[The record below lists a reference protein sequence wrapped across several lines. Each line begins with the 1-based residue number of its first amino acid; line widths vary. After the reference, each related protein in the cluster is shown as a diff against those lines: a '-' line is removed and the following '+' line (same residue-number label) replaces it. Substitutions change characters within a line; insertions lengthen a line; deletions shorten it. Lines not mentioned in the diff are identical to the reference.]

1 MAHRI
6 DEYSNIVGEEIMF
19 EIFRSARMLCGR
31 SIVHINSTYYGGG
44 VAEMLSALVPLMN
57 DTGTETGWRH
67 LRGSPDFFNITK
79 KFHNALQ
86 GDKIHLTNMKKSL
99 YVDANNDFSMYNHI
113 DHNCVVVHDP
123 QPLPLIKFYKKKQP
137 WIWRVHVDLSHP
149 NNDLW
154 HFLKNFVLRYDM
166 VIVSNAKYKR
176 KELPVEQR
184 VIHPAIDPLSSKN
197 IDISENTIEK
207 TLKKFKVPTD
217 KPFLCQISRFD
228 KWKDPEGVIDIYK
241 LVKEKVDCRLVLC
254 GSAATDDPES
264 SQTYERVIKKA
275 ANNQK
280 NGDIILITTLN
291 NILVNALQRKAAVI
305 IQKSLREGF
314 GLTVTEGLWKEKAVV
329 ASDIGGIP
337 LQIKNGETGFLAK
350 PTAAND
356 FAQIIIELLK
366 NPKLAAKVGKKGKMH
381 VRKNFLITRLL
392 LDYLNL
398 LNELLI
404 RS

>member
-6 DEYSNIVGEEIMF
+6 DDYSDIVDEDIMF
-19 EIFRSARMLCGR
+19 EIYKSARQLCGK

-57 DTGTETGWRH
+57 DTGTETGWRQ

-86 GDKIHLTNMKKSL
+86 GDKIHLTEMKKKL
-99 YVDANNDFSMYNHI
+99 YIEDNEDFSKYNHI
-113 DHNCVVVHDP
+113 DHDSVIVHDP
-123 QPLPLIKFYKKKQP
+123 QPLPLIKYYKKKQP

-149 NNDLW
+149 DKKLW
-154 HFLKNFVLRYDM
+154 SFLKNHVIRYDM
-166 VIVSNAKYKR
+166 VIVSHKKYMR

-197 IDISENTIEK
+197 IDITDRVIEK
-207 TLKKFKVPTD
+207 TLKKYKVPTD

-228 KWKDPEGVIDIYK
+228 KWKDPEGVIDIYN
-241 LVKEKVDCRLVLC
+241 LVREKMDCRLVLC

-264 SQTYERVIKKA
+264 SQTYERVRKKA
-275 ANNQK
+275 ANHTK
-280 NGDIILITTLN
+280 NGNIILITSLN
-291 NILVNALQRKAAVI
+291 NILVNALQRKATVI

-329 ASDIGGIP
+329 ASKVGGIP
-337 LQIKNGETGFLAK
+337 LQIKNGETGFLVRPNA
-350 PTAAND
+350 TSE
-356 FAQIIIELLK
+356 FAHIIIELLR
-366 NPKLAAKVGKKGKMH
+366 NPKLAKKVGKKGKSY

-392 LDYLNL
+392 LDYLRL
-398 LNELLI
+398 INELLV

>member
-6 DEYSNIVGEEIMF
+6 DDYSNIVDEDIMF
-19 EIFRSARMLCGR
+19 EIFKAARQLCGK

-57 DTGTETGWRH
+57 DAGTETGWRQ
-67 LRGSPDFFNITK
+67 LRGAPDFFNITK

-86 GDKIHLTNMKKSL
+86 GDTIHLTDMKKRL
-99 YVDANNDFSMYNHI
+99 YIEANEDFSKYNHI
-113 DHNCVVVHDP
+113 DHDCVIVHDP

-149 NNDLW
+149 EPELW
-154 HFLKNFVLRYDM
+154 NFLKNHILRYDM
-166 VIVSNAKYKR
+166 MIVSHEKYRR

-197 IDISENTIEK
+197 IDISDKVIEK

-228 KWKDPEGVIDIYK
+228 KWKDPEGVIDIFNM
-241 LVKEKVDCRLVLC
+241 VKEKNDCRLVLC
-254 GSAATDDPES
+254 GSAAIDDPES
-264 SQTYERVIKKA
+264 SQTYERVRKKA
-275 ANNQK
+275 ANHTK
-280 NGDIILITTLN
+280 NGDIILITSLN

-329 ASDIGGIP
+329 ASTIGGIP
-337 LQIKNGETGFLAK
+337 LQIKNGETGFSAPPK
-350 PTAAND
+350 ATHE
-356 FAQIIIELLK
+356 FASLIIELLR
-366 NPKLAAKVGKKGKMH
+366 NPKLAEKVGKKGKAH

-392 LDYLNL
+392 LDYLKL
-398 LNELLI
+398 LNELLT
-404 RS
+404 RF

>member
-6 DEYSNIVGEEIMF
+6 DDYSNIVGEDIMF
-19 EIFRSARMLCGR
+19 EIFKSARRLYGK

-44 VAEMLSALVPLMN
+44 VAEMLTALVPLMN
-57 DTGTETGWRH
+57 DTGVETGWRH

-86 GDKIHLTNMKKSL
+86 GDDIHLTEMKKKL
-99 YVDANNDFSMYNHI
+99 YIEANDDFSKYNHF
-113 DHNCVVVHDP
+113 DHKCVIVHDP

-149 NNDLW
+149 NTRLW
-154 HFLKNFVLRYDM
+154 DFLKNHVLRYDM
-166 VIVSNAKYKR
+166 VIVSHKKYMR

-197 IDISENTIEK
+197 IDISDKVIEK
-207 TLKKFKVPTD
+207 TLKKFRVPTD
-217 KPFLCQISRFD
+217 KPFICQISRFD
-228 KWKDPEGVIDIYK
+228 KWKDPEGVIDVFNQ
-241 LVKEKVDCRLVLC
+241 VKEKVDCRLVLC
-254 GSAATDDPES
+254 GNAATDDPES
-264 SQTYERVIKKA
+264 SQAYERVRKKA
-275 ANNQK
+275 INHTK

-329 ASDIGGIP
+329 ASKVGGIP
-337 LQIKNGETGFLAK
+337 LQIKNGETGFLAPPK
-350 PTAAND
+350 STRE
-356 FAQIIIELLK
+356 FARIIIELLQ
-366 NPKLAAKVGKKGKMH
+366 NPKLAKNVGKKGKKY
-381 VRKNFLITRLL
+381 VKENFLITRLL
-392 LDYLNL
+392 LDYLKL
-398 LNELLI
+398 INEL
-404 RS
+404 

>member
-6 DEYSNIVGEEIMF
+6 DDYSNIVGEDIMF
-19 EIFRSARMLCGR
+19 EIFKSARRLYGK

-44 VAEMLSALVPLMN
+44 VAEMLTALVPLMN
-57 DTGTETGWRH
+57 DTGVETGWRH

-86 GDKIHLTNMKKSL
+86 GDDIHLTEMKKKL
-99 YVDANNDFSMYNHI
+99 YIEANDDFSKYNHF
-113 DHNCVVVHDP
+113 DHKCVIVHDP

-149 NNDLW
+149 NTRLW
-154 HFLKNFVLRYDM
+154 DFLKNHVLRYDM
-166 VIVSNAKYKR
+166 VIVSHKKYMR

-197 IDISENTIEK
+197 IDISDKVIEK
-207 TLKKFKVPTD
+207 TLKKFRVPTD
-217 KPFLCQISRFD
+217 KPFICQISRFD
-228 KWKDPEGVIDIYK
+228 KWKDPEGVIDVFNQ
-241 LVKEKVDCRLVLC
+241 VKEKVDCRLVLC
-254 GSAATDDPES
+254 GNAATDDPES
-264 SQTYERVIKKA
+264 SQAYERVRKKA
-275 ANNQK
+275 INHTK

-329 ASDIGGIP
+329 ASKVGGIP
-337 LQIKNGETGFLAK
+337 LQIKNGETGFLAPPK
-350 PTAAND
+350 STRE
-356 FAQIIIELLK
+356 FARIIIELLQ
-366 NPKLAAKVGKKGKMH
+366 NPKLAKNVGKKGKKY
-381 VRKNFLITRLL
+381 VKENFLITRLL
-392 LDYLNL
+392 LDYLKL
-398 LNELLI
+398 INELLI
-404 RS
+404 RN